1 MMKKKIL
8 LFLSNFIE
16 RNLVNGELNAL
27 KLSTKGIVFIKSK
40 AVKENTVDV
49 ANKVNSVS
57 AIL

>member
-1 MMKKKIL
+1 MKKIL
-8 LFLSNFIE
+8 LFLSNFMG

-27 KLSTKGIVFIKSK
+27 KLLIKGKVFIKSK

-49 ANKVNSVS
+49 AKKVNSVS

>member
-1 MMKKKIL
+1 MG
-8 LFLSNFIE
+8 

-27 KLSTKGIVFIKSK
+27 KLLIKGKVFIKSK

-49 ANKVNSVS
+49 AKKVNSVS

>member
-1 MMKKKIL
+1 MMMKKIL
-8 LFLSNFIE
+8 LFLSNFMG

-27 KLSTKGIVFIKSK
+27 KLLIKGKVFIKSK

-49 ANKVNSVS
+49 AKKVNSVS